1 MSTFAFSNA
10 SSGNASLYLIPADNG
25 WGAFVLAKNTSANP
39 SLTLAET
46 AVLNGFYLFAGA
58 GPTIAADTLVQ
69 NVWNYMA
76 GITQPFPPSN
86 AVLWLLQPNDTL
98 ADSNV
103 TGLFLIQQGGGFSVL
118 RQLNFHFGNNY
129 ASLFIN
135 NQNVNIKI
143 DDVNN
148 RLQLSGP
155 DQSQAIALRADQLNS
170 NTRVQPPPLD
180 IPFTGPGM
188 GCMRFVIGLNNATD
202 FTAFDNAIKYFYPDK
217 KTLQLVMQNYP
228 LFPNGNLND
237 FVLCQASIY
246 PPDLLNTTGTVT
258 YLALIGQTLNSSTQK
273 QSPTLLHAFFTTDY
287 GYPLMLQPF
296 VSLETING
304 GANYPAAGSALLVF
318 TQRTATV
325 PGAVWYMSPA
335 GQYTLVIDAAYAEYR
350 NSAGQMRLL
359 CGLAGTEAISFT
371 PQVSG
376 ATGDCISFFPNHAAY
391 VLQFPVAPAGN
402 TAGGG
407 QVRPLL
413 DNTYLTAWAGIV
425 QGSSNNAPVVYHAQ
439 PQGAAL
445 FAAGQDVFAS
455 DKQLLGYLTPDA
467 GILSD
472 ISPAVC
478 FPLAAYSNGAAVTE
492 AAAFEAEILS
502 PARKT
507 VIGAAAQTQLRKL
520 HGRNSQNII
529 PSTSP
534 QGFYTEIDQTTGIW
548 TLLQLA
554 SNQFLENDGQMS
566 PIYRMAFKNLPVTLQ
581 TAFQSNQLFLV
592 ISYNPLKDGVPVL
605 GDFENEMYIEGW
617 PFILRVPEK
626 NTFGQ
631 YNNVIIFKFRSG
643 TLLDNVQN
651 PQLWTMP
658 EEFNNTADNGIPN
671 IGMWLQQY
679 VQDGIDQYLVNHD
692 EDYYKFYSIAT
703 DPMWQGVISLGV
715 DIDLQEF
722 PADLQGLLAG
732 IDLARFKA
740 HHFGI
745 DMNVVKNDAGVL
757 SMLPNSS
764 LFGLIDYKD
773 ALFASMGSNVT
784 TYEQQVPI
792 NQSVDYTFVVLLLKI
807 AFTNSKIRNF
817 NSYIALTANR
827 LFGDVVNSSNRQN
840 LLVLQGAY
848 ENHDGI
854 PSYTF
859 NAGGDHLLYMDSN
872 IVQDVEILKSSF
884 STSSPQQGGQNV
896 SAVFS
901 FWGFLNFFELQGFDL
916 FSFGNETGST
926 PNNYGISFSNMY
938 LHLSFPLDSP
948 TTQTYTFD
956 VGQIAF
962 DIGQSTARGDSLY
975 RHFPLQL
982 TGMAT
987 GNKDNTPDK
996 QGYLSVLLPSLQQQQ
1011 GISDNWYGLLF
1022 SLNMGTPGALASAA
1036 GFNTTFMA
1044 GWDAGATGASAAM
1057 KLPGVNPQAPSFSL
1071 QGVLKL
1077 DIGTITLSLAT
1088 GSGPG
1093 NMQYL
1098 MRINKIVLKLLSL
1111 SFPSNANIGFFLF
1124 GNPDEQAPPES
1135 LGWYAAYAAK

>member
-25 WGAFVLAKNTSANP
+25 WGAFVLAQNTSANP

-46 AVLNGFYLFAGA
+46 AALKGFYLFAAA
-58 GPTIAADTLVQ
+58 GPTITADALVQ
-69 NVWNYMA
+69 NVWAYMA
-76 GITQPFPPSN
+76 GITQPFPPTN
-86 AVLWLLQPNDTL
+86 AILWLLQPDNAL
-98 ADSNV
+98 GDSNV
-103 TGLFLIQQGGGFSVL
+103 AGLFLLQQGGGFSVL
-118 RQLNFHFGNNY
+118 RQFNFHFGGNY

-135 NQNVNIKI
+135 NQNVNIRI
-143 DDVNN
+143 DDTNN
-148 RLQLSGP
+148 RFQLSGP
-155 DQSQAIALRADQLNS
+155 DQAQAIALRADQINS
-170 NTRVQPPPLD
+170 NTKVQPPPLD

-188 GCMRFVIGLNNATD
+188 GCMRFVIGLNSATD
-202 FTAFDNAIKYFYPDK
+202 FTAFDTAIKYFYPDK
-217 KTLQLVMQNYP
+217 KKLQLAMQNYP

-237 FVLCQASIY
+237 LVLCQASIY
-246 PPDLLNTTGTVT
+246 PPDLLNTTVT
-258 YLALIGQTLNSSTQK
+258 YLALTGQTLNTGTQ
-273 QSPTLLHAFFTTDY
+273 QQRPTILPAFFTTDY

-296 VSLETING
+296 VLMETING
-304 GANYPAAGSALLVF
+304 SANFPTAGSALLVF
-318 TQRTATV
+318 TQRTTTV

-335 GQYTLVIDAAYAEYR
+335 GQYTLAIDAAYADYR
-350 NSAGQMRLL
+350 DSAGQMRLL
-359 CGLAGTEAISFT
+359 CGLAGTESISFT

-376 ATGDCISFFPNHAAY
+376 STGDFICFYPGHAAY
-391 VLQFPVAPAGN
+391 ALQFPVTPAGN
-402 TAGGG
+402 TAGGA

-413 DNTYLTAWAGIV
+413 DETYLTAWAGIV
-425 QGSSNNAPVVYHAQ
+425 QGNTTNAAVVYHAQ

-467 GILSD
+467 GILSNS
-472 ISPAVC
+472 SPAVC
-478 FPLAAYSNGAAVTE
+478 FPLAAYSNEATATE
-492 AAAFEAEILS
+492 AGAFEAQILS
-502 PARKT
+502 PARKSA
-507 VIGAAAQTQLRKL
+507 IGVAAQAQLRKIE
-520 HGRNSQNII
+520 RKNDQNII

-534 QGFYTEIDQTTGIW
+534 QGFYIEIDQNTGAW

-554 SNQFLENDGQMS
+554 SNQFLENDGQLS
-566 PIYRMAFKNLPVTLQ
+566 PVYRMAFKNLPVVLQ

-592 ISYNPLKDGVPVL
+592 ISYNPIKDGVPVL
-605 GDFENEMYIEGW
+605 GEFENEMYIEGW
-617 PFILRVPEK
+617 PFILRVPDK

-671 IGMWLQQY
+671 LGMWLQQY
-679 VQDGIDQYLVNHD
+679 IQDGIDQYVINHD

-722 PADLQGLLAG
+722 PPDLQGLLAG

-745 DMNVVKNDAGVL
+745 DMNVVQNDGGVL
-757 SMLPNSS
+757 SMLPTSS

-773 ALFASMGSNVT
+773 AVFAALGSNVT
-784 TYEQQVPI
+784 VYEQHVAI
-792 NQSVDYTFVVLLLKI
+792 NQSVEYSFVVLLLKI

-817 NSYIALTANR
+817 NSYIALTVNR
-827 LFGDVVNSSNRQN
+827 LFGEAVNSDNRQN

-859 NAGGDHLLYMDSN
+859 NAGGDHLLYLNSTV
-872 IVQDVEILKSSF
+872 VQDVEILKSSF
-884 STSSPQQGGQNV
+884 STSSPQQGAQNV
-896 SAVFS
+896 EAVFS
-901 FWGFLNFFELQGFDL
+901 FWGYLNFFELQGFDL
-916 FSFGNETGST
+916 LSFGNEPGET
-926 PNNYGISFSNMY
+926 PNNRGISFSNMY
-938 LHLSFPLDSP
+938 LHLSFPLDTP

-962 DIGQSTARGDSLY
+962 DIGQSSARNDSLY

-996 QGYLSVLLPSLQQQQ
+996 QGYLNVLLPTLQQQQ
-1011 GISDNWYGLLF
+1011 GISDDWYGLLF

-1044 GWDAGATGASAAM
+1044 GWKAGATGASAAM

-1088 GSGPG
+1088 GSSPG

-1124 GNPDEQAPPES
+1124 GNPDDQAPPES